1 MADIEK
7 VIKAIEI
14 CFNPAGKCKKCP
26 YDEAGAVPNCTKALG
41 ADALELLKEQQKN
54 IERLE
59 ETNAELENIIL
70 ESQ

>member
-1 MADIEK
+1 MDREK
-7 VIKAIEI
+7 TMEGLEH
-14 CFNPAGKCKKCP
+14 CSDRSNMMCNRTCP
-26 YDEAGAVPNCTKALG
+26 YYDSIFCEAELSG
-41 ADALELLKEQQKN
+41 DALALLKEQQKD

>member
-1 MADIEK
+1 MADLEK
-7 VIKAIEI
+7 TLDDLKLL
-14 CFNPAGKCKKCP
+14 N
-26 YDEAGAVPNCTKALG
+26 ALCHG
-41 ADALELLKEQQKN
+41 TVLDDALALLKEQQKD